1 LKEAVFARKLLG
13 KTRFRM
19 CRVRYTP
26 RFVFQEVVLVR
37 KLLGETSIGWAES
50 DTPCRVLKEVTL
62 VKKLLGETGIR

>member
-1 LKEAVFARKLLG
+1 MKEAVFARKLLG

-50 DTPCRVLKEVTL
+50 DTPAVS
-62 VKKLLGETGIR
+62 